1 MTNHKISSLTKI
13 QYANILSIGIFTFA
27 LVIEVYKHGF
37 DFIRVLNIINFLTAW
52 YIFVNIKKV
61 QGFVSRISDVV
72 SKAERGDLETRLVKE
87 KEGGELLKLAYD
99 VNYLLDQVDVFLR
112 EIQSPLEYASKRK
125 YWRKVITDGFTGTFK
140 SVAEKLNIPLKAI
153 ENNDRFIEK
162 TKMIEE
168 LSHLGG
174 GIQANLKVIS
184 EDLNKLVSKLSL
196 IKEESKKTV
205 DIAVEG
211 NKEIEKI
218 VNDLSQVIKNI
229 EESNRVIQNLAQKT
243 EDISV
248 VVSLIKDIADQTNL
262 LALNAAIEAARAGE
276 MGRGFAVVADE
287 VRKLAERTQKATE
300 EVTQAIAVLQEESK
314 NTLAKSEKMVEITQA
329 SAKSITGMTDI
340 LKAFQDTALNNEK
353 LTEIMATQAFL
364 SSKKLDHIIFKNN
377 VYSSVTQE
385 KMTFKFTDH
394 YNCAFGKWYYGDGVK
409 EFDGITSF
417 KEIEKY
423 HANFH
428 NALYNIVEII
438 ENNKDI
444 LKHKELIF
452 KSFETA
458 EKESQELFKEMDKV
472 AEEKAR
478 RLGIQF

>member
-1 MTNHKISSLTKI
+1 MTHKVSSLTKI
-13 QYANILSIGIFTFA
+13 QYANILSIGIFTFTLA
-27 LVIEVYKHGF
+27 IEVYEHGF
-37 DFIRVLNIINFLTAW
+37 DFIKILNIINFLIAL
-52 YIFVNIKKV
+52 YIFISIKEV
-61 QGFVSRISDVV
+61 QGFISRVSDVL
-72 SKAERGDLETRLVKE
+72 SRAEKGDLEVRLIGE

-99 VNYLLDQVDVFLR
+99 VNYLLDQVDTFLR
-112 EIQSPLEYASKRK
+112 EIQSPVEYASKRK
-125 YWRKVITDGFTGTFK
+125 YWRKVISDGFAGIFK
-140 SVAEKLNIPLKAI
+140 DVAEKLNAPLKSI

-162 TKMIEE
+162 AKMIEE
-168 LSHLGG
+168 LSQLGG

-184 EDLNKLVSKLSL
+184 EDLNKLINKLSL

-205 DIAVEG
+205 NIAIEG

-300 EVTQAIAVLQEESK
+300 EVTQAIAILQEESK
-314 NTLAKSEKMVEITQA
+314 NTLAKSEKMVEMTRA
-329 SAKSITGMTDI
+329 SAKSITGMTNI

-353 LTEIMATQAFL
+353 LTDILATQAFL

-394 YNCAFGKWYYGDGVK
+394 HNCAFGKWYYGDGTK
-409 EFDGITSF
+409 ELGELISF
-417 KEIEKY
+417 KEIEKH

-428 NALYNIVEII
+428 NVLYNIVEII
-438 ENNKDI
+438 ENNEDI
-444 LKHKELIF
+444 LKHRELIF
-452 KSFETA
+452 KSLEAA
-458 EKESQELFKEMDKV
+458 EKESKELFKAIDKL
-472 AEEKAR
+472 AEDKAKN
-478 RLGIQF
+478 LGLQF

>member
-1 MTNHKISSLTKI
+1 MTTHKVSSLTKI
-13 QYANILSIGIFTFA
+13 QYANMLSIGIFTFA

-72 SKAERGDLETRLVKE
+72 SRAERGDLESRLLKE
-87 KEGGELLKLAYD
+87 KEGGDLLKLAYD

-112 EIQSPLEYASKRK
+112 EVQSPLEYASKRK
-125 YWRKVITDGFTGTFK
+125 YWRKVITDGFTGEFK
-140 SVAEKLNIPLKAI
+140 SVAEKLNVPLKDI

-174 GIQANLKVIS
+174 GIQANLIVIS
-184 EDLNKLVSKLSL
+184 EDLNKLVNKLSL

-329 SAKSITGMTDI
+329 SAKSITGMTNI

-353 LTEIMATQAFL
+353 LTEVLSTQAFL
-364 SSKKLDHIIFKNN
+364 SSKKLDHIIFKNK

-385 KMTFKFTDH
+385 KLMVKFTDH
-394 YNCAFGKWYYGDGVK
+394 YNCALGKWYYSDGIK
-409 EFDGITSF
+409 EFSELSAF
-417 KEIEKY
+417 KKVDKH

-428 NALYNIVEII
+428 NALYDIVEII

-452 KSFETA
+452 RSFKIA

>member
-1 MTNHKISSLTKI
+1 M
-13 QYANILSIGIFTFA
+13 
-27 LVIEVYKHGF
+27 V
-37 DFIRVLNIINFLTAW
+37 
-52 YIFVNIKKV
+52 
-61 QGFVSRISDVV
+61 
-72 SKAERGDLETRLVKE
+72 
-87 KEGGELLKLAYD
+87 
-99 VNYLLDQVDVFLR
+99 
-112 EIQSPLEYASKRK
+112 
-125 YWRKVITDGFTGTFK
+125 
-140 SVAEKLNIPLKAI
+140 
-153 ENNDRFIEK
+153 
-162 TKMIEE
+162 EE
-168 LSHLGG
+168 LSRIGG
-174 GIQANLKVIS
+174 GIQANLIVIS
-184 EDLNKLVSKLSL
+184 KDLNKLLNKLSL

-205 DIAVEG
+205 SIAVEG

-229 EESNRVIQNLAQKT
+229 EESSKVIQNLAQKT

-287 VRKLAERTQKATE
+287 VRKLAEKTQKATE

-329 SAKSITGMTDI
+329 SAKSITGMTNI

-353 LTEIMATQAFL
+353 LTEVLTTQAFL

-385 KMTFKFTDH
+385 KIIFKFKDH
-394 YNCAFGKWYYGDGVK
+394 YNCAFGKWYYS
-409 EFDGITSF
+409 DGIREFSELAAF
-417 KEIEKY
+417 KKVEKH

-428 NALYNIVEII
+428 NVLYDIIKII
-438 ENNKDI
+438 ENNEDI

-458 EKESQELFKEMDKV
+458 EKESQELFKEIDKI